1 MVRIDSG
8 DSGTCGYVTMSAG
21 VLSGDNE
28 ELLSLNQVHYH
39 SAVNEQMV
47 RDESL
52 ISNEGDD
59 TMSTCLQVHLQ
70 VVVDQY

>member
-47 RDESL
+47 RGESL